1 MNIFNK
7 VTLQSMKKSRT
18 RTIVT
23 VIGVILS
30 TAMITAVAT
39 FGTSLLQFLI
49 DGSIVK
55 SGDWH
60 VEFFD
65 APSSFVQERA
75 DDQEVVNTAEFSN
88 IGYAV
93 LDGAKTPEKP
103 YVFIAGFNEKTFDT
117 LPINLISGRLPEGSD
132 EILIPAHVA
141 SKGGVR
147 LAVGDSLSLMVGIRR
162 EGEETLGQ
170 HDPYRSGDT
179 SGTGEEILV
188 PEEEKHYTVVGT
200 YERPGFEEHA
210 APGYTLIT
218 REHAAEP
225 GGSFSVFVALKNPRK
240 AKVYADSIAGEG
252 TYILNNDILRFMGAS
267 EDKFFNAIL
276 YSVGGILVTI
286 IMVGSI
292 FLIYNSFNIS
302 LNERIHQFGILASVG
317 ATAKQLRNSVLFE
330 GLCIGAVGIPAG
342 IAAGI
347 GSIGLVI
354 PVVARRFE
362 SMVSVDVP
370 LGLSVSF
377 PALILAAA
385 VSLLTILISAY
396 IPARKATNTPVMES
410 IRQTNEIRTEP
421 KAMKTPDFLQ
431 RIYGLEGTLAQKN
444 FRRNK
449 KRYRSIVLSLVLSV
463 VLFVSGNAF
472 GTTLKRLSKEAIVD
486 IDYDIL
492 FYSEGM
498 DDGERSALYEK
509 MKSAGGVY
517 ESLSQ
522 TVYEYFCIVNPGDLS
537 DRYREYAGLTAAE
550 EPVAVP
556 MYLQFIEDS
565 EYIRFL
571 ESKGLPEEEYTGQG
585 ANVVAFARQKVH
597 NEGGNTTEVFDVFAN
612 DSVICGV
619 SPEADG
625 RQGAKPGH
633 EWKAAIVDE
642 YSVDPPPMPHDKQNP
657 LVIIMTVPYSLKG
670 NFDVGDS
677 RAYVG
682 LGFYSRNPLQS
693 VSELE
698 TIIQEVGLTT
708 DYTLYSIYAILDTNR
723 NLIFVIDVFTY
734 LFVIMIS
741 LIAVANVFNTIST
754 NIRLRR
760 RELAML
766 RSIGM
771 CERDFNKMM
780 CFECAFYGM
789 RTLLF
794 GLPAAGIL
802 SWLIYKG
809 IMAAEKLE
817 TLPFEFPWGSM
828 GISVAGVFF
837 IVFVTMLYAVRKIK
851 KENII
856 DALRDDMT

>member
-1 MNIFNK
+1 MNIFHK
-7 VTLQSMKKSRT
+7 VTLQSMKNSRT

-23 VIGVILS
+23 VVGVILS

-55 SGDWH
+55 SGNWH
-60 VEFFD
+60 VEFLD
-65 APSSFVQERA
+65 VPSSFVQERA
-75 DDQEVVNTAEFSN
+75 DDQAVENTAAYSN

-93 LDGAKTPEKP
+93 LDGAQTPEKP
-103 YVFIAGFNEKTFDT
+103 YAFIAGFHEKTFDT
-117 LPINLISGRLPEGSD
+117 LPISRISGRLPEGSN
-132 EILIPAHVA
+132 EILVPAHVA

-147 LAVGDSLSLMVGIRR
+147 LTVGDTLSLMVGTRKD
-162 EGEETLGQ
+162 GEETLGQ
-170 HDPYRSGDT
+170 HDPYRAGDT
-179 SGTGEEILV
+179 PGTAKEILV
-188 PEEEKHYTVVGT
+188 PEVKKLYTVVGT
-200 YERPGFEEHA
+200 YERPGFEEHG

-218 REHAAEP
+218 RSHAAEQE
-225 GGSFSVFVALKNPRK
+225 GRFSVFVALKNPRK
-240 AKVYADSIAGEG
+240 AKAYAGSVAGEG
-252 TYILNNDILRFMGAS
+252 TYILNNDILRFMGVS
-267 EDKFFNAIL
+267 EDRLFNAIL
-276 YSVGGILVTI
+276 YSVGGILVMI

-292 FLIYNSFNIS
+292 FLIYNSFHIS

-317 ATAKQLRNSVLFE
+317 ATAKQLRNAVLFE
-330 GLCIGAVGIPAG
+330 DICIGAVGIPVGIVAG
-342 IAAGI
+342 V

-362 SMVSVDVP
+362 SMISVDVP
-370 LGLSVSF
+370 LRLSVSL
-377 PALILAAA
+377 PAIILAAA

-396 IPARKATNTPVMES
+396 IPARKAANTPVMES
-410 IRQTNEIRTEP
+410 IRQTNEIKTEA
-421 KAMKTPDFLQ
+421 KAVKTSNFLQ

-472 GTTLKRLSKEAIVD
+472 GTTLKRLSQEAIVD
-486 IDYDIL
+486 IGYDIL
-492 FYSEGM
+492 FHSEGM
-498 DDGERSALYEK
+498 DDDVRSALYEK
-509 MKSAGGVY
+509 MKTAGGVY

-537 DRYREYAGLTAAE
+537 DRYREYAGLAAAE

-571 ESKGLPEEEYTGQG
+571 ESKGLPKEEYTGQG
-585 ANVVAFARQKVH
+585 ANVIAFARQKVH

-612 DSVICGV
+612 DSIICGV

-625 RQGAKPGH
+625 RQGKEPGR
-633 EWKAAIVDE
+633 EWKAAIMDE
-642 YSVDPPPMPHDKQNP
+642 YSVDLPPMPHDKQNP
-657 LVIIMTVPYSLKG
+657 LVVIMTVPYSLKG
-670 NFDVGDS
+670 NFDVEDS

-682 LGFYSRNPLQS
+682 FGFYSENPLQS
-693 VSELE
+693 VAEMD
-698 TIIQEVGLTT
+698 TIIQDTGLTS

-741 LIAVANVFNTIST
+741 LIAVANVFNTIAT

-789 RTLLF
+789 RTLLY
-794 GLPAAGIL
+794 GLPIAGIL

-809 IMAAEKLE
+809 ITMAEKLE
-817 TLPFEFPWGSM
+817 NFPFELPWGSM
-828 GISVAGVFF
+828 AISAAGVFL
-837 IVFVTMLYAVRKIK
+837 IVSITMLYAVRKIK